1 VRLLGSHGRM
11 RHSLLFFFGA
21 TLVAHAQIASFGVKA
36 GVPVTSAV
44 PYAGLDQEPGR
55 WEVGL
60 TAEFHLISGLSA
72 EVDALFRGYAFVLHD
87 GAPAANSYRLD
98 AKAWD
103 FPFLLK
109 YRFLGGPVRP
119 FVDVGY
125 SLTHE
130 SFDESTLV
138 GQTKNSRNGSGPA
151 GGVGVEFKFRK
162 VRIAPEARYTHP
174 FHSGITGSNGNLL
187 TVLVGLTF

>member
-1 VRLLGSHGRM
+1 M
-11 RHSLLFFFGA
+11 RHSFLLLFVA
-21 TLVAHAQIASFGVKA
+21 ALSAHAQIASVGIKA

-55 WEVGL
+55 WTVGL
-60 TAEFHLISGLSA
+60 TAEFHLVSGLSA
-72 EVDALFRGYAFVLHD
+72 EVDALFRGYSFVLHD
-87 GAPAANSYRLD
+87 SSSSANSYRLD

-119 FVDVGY
+119 FVDGGY

-138 GQTKNSRNGSGPA
+138 GQMKNSRSGSGPA
-151 GGVGVEFKFRK
+151 GGVGVEVKYRK
-162 VRIAPEARYTHP
+162 VRIAPEVRYIHP